1 MTMIQQ
7 DGEGSHL
14 PALPLPRAFPAVQ
27 FAAANPSTKY
37 DSNDAG
43 ISKTASAVH
52 YWKNNHY
59 YDTKANNVAL
69 HKRIRRFDRGEAT
82 SADRKALRRTIKLRK
97 SMNMRAQ
104 SFVKILQGQGCTLQT
119 CAVEIEKWVEP
130 LGDLVKESGK
140 FWSRHVVMREWLEN
154 PLNATSISS
163 ADHYPKPALYAYVAC
178 KESGSDVD
186 AVVEKVARVL
196 GVDEG
201 PKQNMSNMSDSGFV
215 VSR

>member
-1 MTMIQQ
+1 
-7 DGEGSHL
+7 
-14 PALPLPRAFPAVQ
+14 
-27 FAAANPSTKY
+27 
-37 DSNDAG
+37 
-43 ISKTASAVH
+43 
-52 YWKNNHY
+52 
-59 YDTKANNVAL
+59 
-69 HKRIRRFDRGEAT
+69 
-82 SADRKALRRTIKLRK
+82 
-97 SMNMRAQ
+97 
-104 SFVKILQGQGCTLQT
+104 
-119 CAVEIEKWVEP
+119 
-130 LGDLVKESGK
+130 
-140 FWSRHVVMREWLEN
+140 MREWLEN